1 MQVYL
6 IDIYGKVAVAVTSVL
21 LTTIRL
27 RGVYTGEWWFEKIG
41 NVLLKSLCSL
51 KLPDPHYVYTCIYEL
66 MLTDL

>member
-27 RGVYTGEWWFEKIG
+27 RGVYTGEW
-41 NVLLKSLCSL
+41 
-51 KLPDPHYVYTCIYEL
+51 
-66 MLTDL
+66 